1 MTIPH
6 FNERIAPL
14 ARPLLLS
21 IALSATSSG
30 APMMDARAE
39 TSGSAKARVY
49 LPVQDLPPKRDTPAM
64 TADEMS
70 KVKKDLS
77 AARARQKSQV
87 KAREGAAPVH
97 P

>member
-21 IALSATSSG
+21 IVLSATSSG

-39 TSGSAKARVY
+39 TSGSAKGKGLSTGTGLTAQARY
-49 LPVQDLPPKRDTPAM
+49 ACDDGRRD
-64 TADEMS
+64 
-70 KVKKDLS
+70 V
-77 AARARQKSQV
+77 
-87 KAREGAAPVH
+87 EG
-97 P
+97 